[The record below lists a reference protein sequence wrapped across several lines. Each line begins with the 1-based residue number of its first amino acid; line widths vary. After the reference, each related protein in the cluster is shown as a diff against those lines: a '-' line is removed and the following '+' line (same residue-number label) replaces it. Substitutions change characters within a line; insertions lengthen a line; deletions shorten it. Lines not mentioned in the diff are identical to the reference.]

1 MAPHEMAYSYP
12 VFLWKFIPTSL
23 KSDTQIPE
31 SYFKGSFFL
40 VTIMEPIT
48 EWKSKPEAI
57 GTKKN
62 HNNSKRI
69 WWRNYF

>member
-40 VTIMEPIT
+40 WQSWNQSQNQSPSQKQLAQK
-48 EWKSKPEAI
+48 KS
-57 GTKKN
+57 
-62 HNNSKRI
+62 
-69 WWRNYF
+69 